1 MELKQYFSVVR
12 KWWWLMLASIILA
25 SIASLLATRNT
36 PRIYQS
42 RTTLMVG
49 QALQNPNPSQSEFFT
64 GQALAQSYSDLARRE
79 PVLRATLDAL
89 GLDWDWPVLQNMVSS
104 RWVAGTSLLE
114 ISILDTDPQRAKILV
129 EELTNQLI
137 LRSPAGNDPER
148 EAERQF
154 ISTQLADLKSN
165 IQRAQEEIKRLNT
178 VIAEA
183 NSARA
188 IQDARTQQAALQS
201 QITEWQ
207 ATYSQLSTLLNVG
220 TANFLSVVELPQV
233 PTTPVSSSTASN
245 VIMAA
250 MIGLALAVAAAF
262 LLEYLDDTIRTPEDI
277 DRTLNLAA
285 LGTIANVRGGS
296 PGAELISTRQPRSP
310 ATEAYRV
317 LRVNIQFSMVDRT
330 LRTILVTS
338 ANPDEGKSTIA
349 CNLAIVM
356 AQAGARVILVDGD
369 LRRPTLHRI
378 FALPNSSGLTSVLLD
393 PDTQLP
399 ALIQASGVDNLRIM
413 TSGPQPPNPSEL
425 LGSKRMESVIEALQQ
440 EADIIIFDSPPVLAA
455 TDGLVLS
462 SRVDATILIIRAGR
476 TRRSPARRA
485 REALKTVGA
494 NTLGAV
500 LNRLAKSEHSMYQG
514 YYYAE
519 DGGKRK
525 TRRTR
530 EKSRANQGQSAS

>member
-154 ISTQLADLKSN
+154 IGTQLADLKSN
-165 IQRAQEEIKRLNT
+165 IQKSQEEIKRLNT

-188 IQDARTQQAALQS
+188 IQDARTQQTALQS

-277 DRTLNLAA
+277 DRTLKLAA

-296 PGAELISTRQPRSP
+296 LGAELISARQPRSP
-310 ATEAYRV
+310 ATEAYRA

-338 ANPDEGKSTIA
+338 ANPGEGKSTIA
-349 CNLAIVM
+349 CNLAIVI
-356 AQAGARVILVDGD
+356 AQAGARVILVDSD

-378 FALPNSSGLTSVLLD
+378 FALPNSSGLTSILLD

-462 SRVDATILIIRAGR
+462 SRVDATILIIRAGH
-476 TRRSPARRA
+476 TRRSPARHA

-519 DGGKRK
+519 DGEKRK
-525 TRRTR
+525 TR